1 MGVSCAAH
9 LASRC
14 YLIFNIFNC
23 LIAVKVCY
31 IIITYLDWRQQH
43 QQACLLHSPC
53 TCCTCVPIWLVLACQ
68 VWPAAG
74 PRIIRAGPS
83 WGVTAGSPGRVVP
96 PSQPSQLLI
105 LGKCRAI
112 QNQFQVTL
120 SLTIWI
126 LSKKNGC
133 EIKPTSIFVNLQM
146 KTLMTGNDG
155 LTISSTFWSIS

>member
-1 MGVSCAAH
+1 MVYICI
-9 LASRC
+9 LMLYRLLYKC
-14 YLIFNIFNC
+14 YALT
-23 LIAVKVCY
+23 AVMRVPPS
-31 IIITYLDWRQQH
+31 WRLQQH
-43 QQACLLHSPC
+43 QQACLLHCPC
-53 TCCTCVPIWLVLACQ
+53 TCCTCVPIWLVLACKGWQ
-68 VWPAAG
+68 AAG
-74 PRIIRAGPS
+74 PRIIRAG
-83 WGVTAGSPGRVVP
+83 VTAGSPGRVIP
-96 PSQPSQLLI
+96 PSQPSQLLV
-105 LGKCRAI
+105 LGKCSAI